1 VTLSLIVSPVDFT
14 AAGQAALTRA
24 LGLAQWHEAALHVL
38 DVRPGRAR
46 GAASSTTSADDPI
59 RRRLVDFISS
69 SNPEGV
75 AVTPVV
81 LTGDPVKAVAEYAR
95 AQAADLVVVGQNGR
109 RRRRFWRSGVLAT
122 DIARAVTT
130 PTLTV
135 SKEAGAATDVAPSF
149 NNILCAI
156 DFSATSL
163 RALNKALT
171 LAQQSGG
178 RITLLHVL
186 EGFPYETVYSGS
198 RAFQLIGEYRA
209 RVDQVKRQL
218 RALVPA
224 DAFNWCEVETEVA
237 SGIPHDAIVAIAR
250 ARQADLVVIGRPRRT
265 RLDRITM
272 VSTVSGVLRRARSP
286 VLAVPETSDVTDVVS
301 EAIGAGGYD
310 ETIVPWTLR
319 TSQSVASSDSRRDI
333 GALS

>member
-1 VTLSLIVSPVDFT
+1 
-14 AAGQAALTRA
+14 
-24 LGLAQWHEAALHVL
+24 
-38 DVRPGRAR
+38 
-46 GAASSTTSADDPI
+46 
-59 RRRLVDFISS
+59 
-69 SNPEGV
+69 
-75 AVTPVV
+75 
-81 LTGDPVKAVAEYAR
+81 
-95 AQAADLVVVGQNGR
+95 
-109 RRRRFWRSGVLAT
+109 
-122 DIARAVTT
+122 
-130 PTLTV
+130 
-135 SKEAGAATDVAPSF
+135 
-149 NNILCAI
+149 
-156 DFSATSL
+156 
-163 RALNKALT
+163 
-171 LAQQSGG
+171 
-178 RITLLHVL
+178 VL